1 MNNRYL
7 GAIISWTVVVFLLL
21 LITPVSTYNR
31 DFLGAF
37 IVVAIIFALGAL
49 YFAFRDD
56 GAQNLTEIEQEVS
69 QLRYEIKTLHMK
81 LDEIKRL
88 VEI

>member
-7 GAIISWTVVVFLLL
+7 MALISWAVVVFLLL
-21 LITPVSTYNR
+21 FITPVSTYNR

-56 GAQNLTEIEQEVS
+56 AAQSLTGIEQEVS
-69 QLRYEIKTLHMK
+69 HLRYEVKTLHMK

-88 VEI
+88 AEL

>member
-7 GAIISWTVVVFLLL
+7 MALISWIVVVVLLL
-21 LITPVSTYNR
+21 IITPVSTYNR

-56 GAQNLTEIEQEVS
+56 NTQNLAEIEQEVS
-69 QLRYEIKTLHMK
+69 QLRYEVKTLHMK
-81 LDEIKRL
+81 MDEIKRL
-88 VEI
+88 VEM